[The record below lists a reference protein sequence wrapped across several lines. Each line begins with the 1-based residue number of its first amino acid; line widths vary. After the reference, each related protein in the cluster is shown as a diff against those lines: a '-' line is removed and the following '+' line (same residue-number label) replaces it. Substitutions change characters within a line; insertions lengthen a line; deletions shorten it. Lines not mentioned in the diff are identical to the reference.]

1 MKNIDL
7 ATIKLN
13 FDELA
18 DYWWTDDNGES
29 FPILCCLNLYEAAGL
44 LPHIQSYAADKP
56 GFQVVPLDNIQA
68 NTNTIEKIRSII
80 EHSWKIYKLDIDND
94 RHIIWRDPNDKEPY
108 NYERDMTATA
118 AASVK
123 SDFLNYCPGM
133 DDELEDDVLV
143 FRVWEKEDSTPE
155 EEAVESEK
163 VN

>member
-7 ATIKLN
+7 ATIKLD
-13 FDELA
+13 FDALA

-29 FPILCCLNLYEAAGL
+29 FPILCCLNLYEACGL
-44 LPHIQSYAADKP
+44 LPYIEAHAADHP

-68 NTNTIEKIRSII
+68 NVNTIEKIRSII
-80 EHSWKIYKLDIDND
+80 EHSWKIYKLDIDSD
-94 RHIIWRDPNDKEPY
+94 RHIIWRDPSDKKPY

-133 DDELEDDVLV
+133 DDELEDDILV
-143 FRVWEKEDSTPE
+143 FRIWEKEEASPE
-155 EEAVESEK
+155 EEAVESEEAI
-163 VN
+163 